1 MNKDVYQSALN
12 DNKLLREE
20 LARIE
25 KQLDDALAKVKR
37 LEKKQTLRRDEV
49 LIATGLKKRLSNLL
63 KRQV

>member
-49 LIATGLKKRLSNLL
+49 LVATGLKKRLSNLL

>member
-37 LEKKQTLRRDEV
+37 LEKKQTFRRDEV

>member
-1 MNKDVYQSALN
+1 MNKDLYNSALT
-12 DNKLLREE
+12 DNKRLREE
-20 LARIE
+20 LAQIE

-37 LEKKQTLRRDEV
+37 FEKTKNLRRDEV

>member
-20 LARIE
+20 IARIE